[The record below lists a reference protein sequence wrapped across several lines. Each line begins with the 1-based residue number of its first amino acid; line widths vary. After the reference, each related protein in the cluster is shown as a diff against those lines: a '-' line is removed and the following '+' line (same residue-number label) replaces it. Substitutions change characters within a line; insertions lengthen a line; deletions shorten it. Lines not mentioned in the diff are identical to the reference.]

1 MKDYIKPCIREN
13 NPDHVIIF
21 VGTNEL
27 VSQRQADMIAKPIID
42 VVNTSGIVSRNDNF
56 NAKALGVNDELL
68 KMCREAKLDF
78 ITYKKH

>member
-1 MKDYIKPCIREN
+1 M
-13 NPDHVIIF
+13 IIF

-27 VSQRQADMIAKPIID
+27 DSERQADMIAKSITD
-42 VVNTSGIVSRNDNF
+42 VVNISGIVLRNDNF
-56 NAKALGVNDELL
+56 STKALGVNDKLL

>member
-27 VSQRQADMIAKPIID
+27 DSERQADMIAKSITD
-42 VVNTSGIVSRNDNF
+42 VVNISGIVPRNNNF
-56 NAKALGVNDELL
+56 STKALGVNDKLL
-68 KMCREAKLDF
+68 KMWREAKLDF